1 MEEIPSGRR
10 AFELLGARR
19 AAGAAGEERWKEVR
33 AGYAWWTLVGRVCR
47 EEAAAAKALG
57 QGVLEDYRGG
67 GRAQA
72 QGPRGISGPA
82 PLFARVPSRPGL
94 VCLGR
99 AWETKPCRGNAVST
113 QTSRAQ
119 RQTVG
124 QFQTSGINIA
134 IKQAIRSFGFP
145 THEKV
150 MSPLSCGLFSVQ

>member
-10 AFELLGARR
+10 AFELRGARR
-19 AAGAAGEERWKEVR
+19 AAGAAGEGRWKVR
-33 AGYAWWTLVGRVCR
+33 AGYSWWTLVGRVCG

-57 QGVLEDYRGG
+57 QGVLEDYQGE

-94 VCLGR
+94 VCLGT
-99 AWETKPCRGNAVST
+99 AWGTKPCRGNAVST

-124 QFQTSGINIA
+124 QFQTSGINIT
-134 IKQAIRSFGFP
+134 IKQVTRSFGFP
-145 THEKV
+145 IHKKV
-150 MSPLSCGLFSVQ
+150 LSSLSCGLLSVQ